1 MKIKGKYADKFVG
14 GTPKRYAELGDM
26 HKRVLEIFSKYKFD
40 RILDVGCGDGN
51 FSILLK
57 DASNAKEVYGIE
69 ISEKGVESA
78 RRNGVKALQLDIDED
93 DFPFED
99 DYFDAIFAGEV
110 IEHLWDP
117 DHLFDE
123 LYRTLRRGGL
133 CVITTPNLA
142 SIHNRIALLF
152 GFQPWTISVSLR
164 HAVGHL
170 YEVREGD
177 HIPWA
182 DHIRGFTYRALIQL
196 LRIHKLR
203 VIKVK
208 GSHTFAYYSTL
219 SRTRSFPFLFVRIGD
234 WILA

>member
-1 MKIKGKYADKFVG
+1 MKIKEKYADKFVG

-26 HKRVLEIFSKYKFD
+26 HKRVLGIFSKYKFD
-40 RILDVGCGDGN
+40 RVLDVGCGDGN

-78 RRNGVKALQLDIDED
+78 KRNGVKALQLDIDED

-123 LYRTLRRGGL
+123 LYRTLRRG
-133 CVITTPNLA
+133 V
-142 SIHNRIALLF
+142 
-152 GFQPWTISVSLR
+152 
-164 HAVGHL
+164 
-170 YEVREGD
+170 
-177 HIPWA
+177 
-182 DHIRGFTYRALIQL
+182 
-196 LRIHKLR
+196 
-203 VIKVK
+203 
-208 GSHTFAYYSTL
+208 FA
-219 SRTRSFPFLFVRIGD
+219 
-234 WILA
+234 